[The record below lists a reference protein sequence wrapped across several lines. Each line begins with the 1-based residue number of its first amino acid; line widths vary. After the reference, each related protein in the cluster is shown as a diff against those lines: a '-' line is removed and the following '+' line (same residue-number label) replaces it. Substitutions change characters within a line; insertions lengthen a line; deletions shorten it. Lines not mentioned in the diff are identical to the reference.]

1 MDLLPSIDDSSD
13 DDDDDGSSSNGCDGT
28 KRTYTCVEKKTET
41 KTAGL
46 GRNRN
51 KIRRRGSI
59 DIIHSSAAQHSEFFS
74 RSIPHRRGHWS
85 GHVKIPLLMKTP
97 STSSETS
104 SYVVSLQKWKKHSVE
119 RFQKLLERRGISGT
133 VVEHDDLYIS
143 MSKYFSLQVPQIDTF
158 ARRLADLVRQEH
170 YMNLF
175 VDIDEIVLM
184 NDEKTRSFWCWNVY
198 PNATLRRLLAH
209 VDTVLKLYNQPI
221 YYQPARFHVSVASFP
236 GNILEKLA
244 PDNNSDDD
252 DDDDDVLDK
261 DRKHCQ
267 NTNKNNYSS
276 RSINT
281 TTTTPTT
288 TTNDSCVDKG
298 NDEESSASSSSFD
311 DESIVAPVHELL
323 CTFGTTKKFIIKLRN
338 DP

>member
-1 MDLLPSIDDSSD
+1 
-13 DDDDDGSSSNGCDGT
+13 
-28 KRTYTCVEKKTET
+28 
-41 KTAGL
+41 
-46 GRNRN
+46 
-51 KIRRRGSI
+51 
-59 DIIHSSAAQHSEFFS
+59 
-74 RSIPHRRGHWS
+74 
-85 GHVKIPLLMKTP
+85 MKTP

-252 DDDDDVLDK
+252 DDDDVLDK

>member
-1 MDLLPSIDDSSD
+1 
-13 DDDDDGSSSNGCDGT
+13 
-28 KRTYTCVEKKTET
+28 
-41 KTAGL
+41 
-46 GRNRN
+46 
-51 KIRRRGSI
+51 
-59 DIIHSSAAQHSEFFS
+59 
-74 RSIPHRRGHWS
+74 
-85 GHVKIPLLMKTP
+85 
-97 STSSETS
+97 
-104 SYVVSLQKWKKHSVE
+104 
-119 RFQKLLERRGISGT
+119 
-133 VVEHDDLYIS
+133 

-252 DDDDDVLDK
+252 DDDVLDK